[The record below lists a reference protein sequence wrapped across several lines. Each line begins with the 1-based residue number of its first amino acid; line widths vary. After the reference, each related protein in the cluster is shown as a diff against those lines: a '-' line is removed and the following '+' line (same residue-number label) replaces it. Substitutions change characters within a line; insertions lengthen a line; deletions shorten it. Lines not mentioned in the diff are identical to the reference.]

1 MATDELTYGSY
12 LRVPELLSLQ
22 RPRSRPPHPEELHFI
37 VVHQALELW
46 MKLLLHDLD
55 RVIDLLDADD
65 FPRALALLG
74 RANHTLE
81 HALDQMRS
89 LHTLAPWDLHQF
101 RSYLGTASGSQ
112 SIQFR
117 ELELRSGLRE
127 PAYLKALEIE
137 YGGDLPEPLAA
148 RLAERSLAE
157 AHTAAAAR
165 LGVADAAAW
174 AAFYV
179 DPGPRTDFYLV
190 CEALVD
196 YDERFTRWRQEHVAL
211 VQRTLGD
218 HARGTGGMAIAYL
231 QKTTRY
237 RFFPVLWALRDELV
251 VRGGGELVGRP
262 RGPAPAG
269 GEPGAS

>member
-1 MATDELTYGSY
+1 MAEGELTYGSY
-12 LRVPELLSLQ
+12 LRIPELLALQ
-22 RPRSRPPHPEELHFI
+22 QPRSRPPHPEELHFI

-46 MKLLLHDLD
+46 MKLTLHDLE
-55 RVIDLLDADD
+55 RIIALLDSDA
-65 FPRALALLG
+65 FPRVLARLG
-74 RANHTLE
+74 RVNRTLE
-81 HALDQMRS
+81 HGLDQMRS
-89 LHTLAPWDLHQF
+89 LHTLPPWDLHQF

-112 SIQFR
+112 SVQFR

-137 YGGDLPEPLAA
+137 YGGSLPEPLAT

-157 AHTAAAAR
+157 AHGAAAAR
-165 LGVADAAAW
+165 LGIGDIQTWAD
-174 AAFYV
+174 FYI
-179 DPGPRTDFYLV
+179 DPGRRSDFYLV

-196 YDERFTRWRQEHVAL
+196 YDERWARWRQEHVAL

-231 QKTTRY
+231 QRTTRY

-251 VRGGGELVGRP
+251 VRGGGQLVGRP
-262 RGPAPAG
+262 RQ
-269 GEPGAS
+269 ETS

>member
-1 MATDELTYGSY
+1 MDSDEPTYGSY
-12 LRVPELLSLQ
+12 LRIPELLALQ

-55 RVIDLLDADD
+55 RVVGLLDADA
-65 FPRALALLG
+65 FGRAVALLG
-74 RANHTLE
+74 RVNHILE
-81 HALDQMRS
+81 QLLGQMRS
-89 LHTLAPWDLHQF
+89 LHSLPPWDLHQF

-112 SIQFR
+112 SVQFR

-137 YGGDLPEPLAA
+137 YGGALPEPLAG
-148 RLAERSLAE
+148 RLAQRSLAE
-157 AHTAAAAR
+157 AHAAAAGR
-165 LGVADAAAW
+165 LGILDLAGWAD
-174 AAFYV
+174 FYS
-179 DPGPRTDFYLV
+179 DPGPRVDFYLV

-231 QKTTRY
+231 QRTTRY

-251 VRGGGELVGRP
+251 VRGGGQLVGRP
-262 RGPAPAG
+262 RGDG
-269 GEPGAS
+269 S

>member
-1 MATDELTYGSY
+1 MDTDELTYGSY

-46 MKLLLHDLD
+46 MKLLLHDLG
-55 RVIDLLDADD
+55 RIVGFLDAGD
-65 FPRALALLG
+65 FPRSLALLG
-74 RANHTLE
+74 RVNHTLG
-81 HALDQMRS
+81 HALEQMRS

-112 SIQFR
+112 SVQFR

-137 YGGDLPEPLAA
+137 YGGALPEPLAT
-148 RLAERSLAE
+148 RLHERSLAD
-157 AHTAAAAR
+157 AHAAAAAR
-165 LGVADAAAW
+165 LQITDVAGW
-174 AAFYV
+174 ADFYM

-231 QKTTRY
+231 QRTTRY

-251 VRGGGELVGRP
+251 VRGGGQLVGRP
-262 RGPAPAG
+262 WQ
-269 GEPGAS
+269 ETS

>member
-1 MATDELTYGSY
+1 MDTDELTYGSY
-12 LRVPELLSLQ
+12 LRVPELLALQ

-46 MKLLLHDLD
+46 MKLLLHDLG
-55 RVIDLLDADD
+55 RIVDLLDGDA
-65 FPRALALLG
+65 FARALALLG
-74 RANHTLE
+74 RVNHTLE
-81 HALDQMRS
+81 HVLDQMRS
-89 LHTLAPWDLHQF
+89 LHSLAPWDLHQF

-112 SIQFR
+112 SVQFR

-137 YGGDLPEPLAA
+137 YGGDLPEPLAT
-148 RLAERSLAE
+148 RLHERSLAD
-157 AHTAAAAR
+157 AHAAAAAR
-165 LGVADAAAW
+165 LQITDVASW
-174 AAFYV
+174 ADLYM

-231 QKTTRY
+231 QRTTRY
-237 RFFPVLWALRDELV
+237 RFFPVLWGLRDELV
-251 VRGGGELVGRP
+251 VRGGGQLVGRP
-262 RGPAPAG
+262 RH
-269 GEPGAS
+269 ETS

>member
-12 LRVPELLSLQ
+12 LRVPELLALQ
-22 RPRSRPPHPEELHFI
+22 QPRSQPPHPEELHFI

-46 MKLLLHDLD
+46 MKLLQHDLS
-55 RVIDLLDADD
+55 RIVALLDADA
-65 FPRALALLG
+65 FGQALALLG

-81 HALDQMRS
+81 HSLDQMRS
-89 LHTLAPWDLHQF
+89 LHSLPPWDLQQF

-112 SIQFR
+112 SVQFR

-137 YGGDLPEPLAA
+137 HGGRLPAPLAR
-148 RLAERSLAE
+148 RLAERSLAD
-157 AHTAAAAR
+157 AHADAAAR
-165 LGVADAAAW
+165 LGIIDLAGWAD
-174 AAFYV
+174 FYT
-179 DPGPRTDFYLV
+179 DPEPRTDFYLV

-196 YDERFTRWRQEHVAL
+196 YDERWIRWRQEHVAL

-218 HARGTGGMAIAYL
+218 HARGTGGTAITYL
-231 QKTTRY
+231 QRTTRY

-251 VRGGGELVGRP
+251 VRGGGQLVGRSEHET
-262 RGPAPAG
+262 G
-269 GEPGAS
+269 

>member
-1 MATDELTYGSY
+1 MDTDELTYGGY
-12 LRVPELLSLQ
+12 LRVPELLALQ

-46 MKLLLHDLD
+46 MKLLLHDLG
-55 RVIDLLDADD
+55 RIVELLDADG
-65 FPRALALLG
+65 FARALALLG
-74 RANHTLE
+74 RVNHTLD

-89 LHTLAPWDLHQF
+89 LHTLPPWDLQQF

-112 SIQFR
+112 SVQFR

-137 YGGDLPEPLAA
+137 YGGALPEPLAT
-148 RLAERSLAE
+148 RLAERSLAD
-157 AHTAAAAR
+157 AHADAAAR
-165 LGVADAAAW
+165 LGITDLTTWAD
-174 AAFYV
+174 FYV

-196 YDERFTRWRQEHVAL
+196 YDERWLRWRQEHVAL

-231 QKTTRY
+231 QRTTRY
-237 RFFPVLWALRDELV
+237 RFFPVLWACRDELV
-251 VRGGGELVGRP
+251 VRGGGQLVGRP
-262 RGPAPAG
+262 RT
-269 GEPGAS
+269 ETS